1 MGICHGVYKGSV
13 ASWRLLF
20 MHHLR
25 VQGLLNQSPNASIK
39 WLDFRTYPLA
49 EFCRCQ
55 MDVQTSRVCA
65 LVTGNQSNVLQARPS
80 AFQDGA
86 ALVAKGMRGEC
97 WEADLLSYPL
107 NDLVKGGSGERTTW
121 VTCRFRQ
128 ENWTEILAIVSS
140 DERTAISFQVAAQE
154 VEDRRRNRHVP
165 HAPPFGRFRADRHDP
180 VCPIEVIDT

>member
-1 MGICHGVYKGSV
+1 M
-13 ASWRLLF
+13 L
-20 MHHLR
+20 
-25 VQGLLNQSPNASIK
+25 QQSPKASIK
-39 WLDFRTYPLA
+39 WLDFRTYPVS
-49 EFCRCQ
+49 EFCRCP

-65 LVTGNQSNVLQARPS
+65 LVTGNQSNVLQAHPS

-140 DERTAISFQVAAQE
+140 DERRAISFQVAAKE
-154 VEDRRRNRHVP
+154 VGDRRRNHNGP
-165 HAPPFGRFRADRHDP
+165 HAPPLGRVMPDLQDP
-180 VCPIEVIDT
+180 